1 MENIPL
7 PTKIT
12 IKKEKKNESVFV
24 IEPYYPGYG
33 MTIGNALRRVLFS
46 SIPGAAVSAVKVR
59 GVDHEF
65 STILG
70 IKENMIEIIMNLKNL
85 RIKLFSTES
94 LRLKLKFSGKGLITA
109 KEFEKKSDVEIVN
122 TDLKIAES
130 TDDKAKIEMEVIIEN
145 GRGYIP
151 VEQKKSKDLEVGMIT
166 IDSIFSPVLSVSYE
180 TENTRVGQRTDYD
193 RLILKIKTDGIMTPI
208 EAFKYAANVL
218 NDQFMALSNPDK
230 LMESVKAPEKKE
242 EKVAADETISLEVSS
257 VSLAE
262 LGLSTRTFNALDRA
276 KIRTVGEIAKKTE
289 KELLELSGFGQNA
302 LKEITKVLK
311 KYKLELKK

>member
-12 IKKEKKNESVFV
+12 VKEEKKNESTFI

-33 MTIGNALRRVLFS
+33 MTIGNALRRILFS
-46 SIPGAAVSAVKVR
+46 SIPGAAVSAVKVK

-65 STILG
+65 STIPG
-70 IKENMIEIIMNLKNL
+70 VKENMIEIIMNLKNL
-85 RIKLFSTES
+85 RIKLFSKEP
-94 LRLKLKFSGKGLITA
+94 LRLKIKFSGKGVITA

-122 TDLKIAES
+122 SDLKIAES
-130 TDDKAKIEMEVIIEN
+130 TDDKTKLEMEAIIEN
-145 GRGYIP
+145 GRGYVP

-166 IDSIFSPVLSVSYE
+166 IDSIFSPVLSVGYE
-180 TENTRVGQRTDYD
+180 TENMRVGQKTDYD
-193 RLILKIKTDGIMTPI
+193 RLIMKIKTDGIMTPF
-208 EAFKYAANVL
+208 ETLKYAVKIL
-218 NDQFMALSNPDK
+218 TEQFTALSNPDK
-230 LMESVKAPEKKE
+230 LMESAKAPVKTE
-242 EKVAADETISLEVSS
+242 EKAAIGEVIPPEVSN

-276 KIRTVGEIAKKTE
+276 KIRTVGEIAKKSE

-302 LKEITKVLK
+302 LKEIAKILK
-311 KYKLELKK
+311 KYKLELKA

>member
-7 PTKIT
+7 PTKIAV
-12 IKKEKKNESVFV
+12 KEEKKNESIFV

-65 STILG
+65 STIPG
-70 IKENMIEIIMNLKNL
+70 VKENMIEIIMNLKNL
-85 RIKLFSTES
+85 RIKLFSKEPV
-94 LRLKLKFSGKGLITA
+94 RLKLKFSGKGVIAA

-122 TDLKIAES
+122 MDLKIAES
-130 TDDKAKIEMEVIIEN
+130 TDDKARLEMEIIIEN
-145 GRGYIP
+145 GRGYVP

-193 RLILKIKTDGIMTPI
+193 RLIMKIKTDGIMTPP
-208 EAFKYAANVL
+208 EAFKYAIKVL
-218 NDQFMALSNPDK
+218 TEQFTALSNPDK
-230 LMESVKAPEKKE
+230 LMENAKAPAKIAEK
-242 EKVAADETISLEVSS
+242 AAIGEVISPEVGN

-276 KIRTVGEIAKKTE
+276 KIRTVGEIAKKNE

-302 LKEITKVLK
+302 LKEIAKVLK
-311 KYKLELKK
+311 KYKLELKT

>member
-7 PTKIT
+7 PTKVT
-12 IKKEKKNESVFV
+12 VTEEKKNASAFV

-33 MTIGNALRRVLFS
+33 MTIGNALRRILFS
-46 SIPGAAVSAVKVR
+46 SIPGAAVSAVKVK

-65 STILG
+65 STIPG
-70 IKENMIEIIMNLKNL
+70 VKENMIEIIMNLKNL
-85 RIKLFSTES
+85 RVKLFSKEP
-94 LRLKLKFSGKGLITA
+94 LRLKLKFSGEGMIMA

-122 TDLKIAES
+122 TDMKIAES
-130 TDDKAKIEMEVIIEN
+130 TDEKTKLEMEVIIEN
-145 GRGYIP
+145 GRGYVP

-166 IDSIFSPVLSVSYE
+166 IDSIFSPVLSVGYE

-193 RLILKIKTDGIMTPI
+193 RLILRIKTDGIMTPM
-208 EAFKYAANVL
+208 EAFKYAATIL
-218 NDQFMALSNPDK
+218 NDQFTALSNPDK
-230 LMESVKAPEKKE
+230 LMESAKAPAKKE
-242 EKVAADETISLEVSS
+242 EKAETKETISPEISN

-262 LGLSTRTFNALDRA
+262 LSLSTRTFNALDRA
-276 KIRTVGEIAKKTE
+276 KIRTIGEIAKKTE

-302 LKEITKVLK
+302 LKEIAKVLK